1 MSFDAY
7 LTENLRAA
15 QALYRENPDE
25 YWRTAW
31 RRAE

>member
-1 MSFDAY
+1 MSLDDY
-7 LTENLRAA
+7 LLANLRGA
-15 QALYRENPDE
+15 QALYCENPDE